1 TDYKSIYIQSNE
13 DILSNKYIPQ
23 VDINKDDVAYE
34 IRRFLELVS
43 TGNPNVLELLYL
55 PERCI
60 IETSPE
66 WEYILKY
73 REKFLT
79 KKCHSTYF
87 EYAKTQLVK
96 ASGLNK
102 KYKWDKDRITRKDIL
117 DFCTVT
123 DRYDGRTNKFKEW
136 TKVDQKWLGL
146 TSIEGF
152 RDCYKVYLGK
162 EYKGIIEKDSNEP
175 KKSIVEK
182 EEIDNWLGILY
193 WNRENYSTHCKEYRE
208 FKQWE
213 EKRNPNRYLTNKDHG
228 QDLDSKNIMH
238 LVRLI

>member
-1 TDYKSIYIQSNE
+1 MNKLPENSRILFKGIVGSQSYGLATPESDVDEKSIFIQSNE
-13 DILSNKYIPQ
+13 DILSNKYVPQ

-87 EYAKTQLVK
+87 GYAKTQLVK

-152 RDCYKVYLGK
+152 RDC
-162 EYKGIIEKDSNEP
+162 
-175 KKSIVEK
+175 
-182 EEIDNWLGILY
+182 
-193 WNRENYSTHCKEYRE
+193 
-208 FKQWE
+208 
-213 EKRNPNRYLTNKDHG
+213 
-228 QDLDSKNIMH
+228 
-238 LVRLI
+238 